1 MSNEINNISFTYE
14 DYGIEFQYTETF
26 NKNAFSKAYLQLPET
41 GDSVHYIN
49 DVETEDS
56 QQELDII
63 KQLTDFYFNDFGD
76 DGELGAASAKVGK
89 EVYKVQKVSF
99 VNIDLY
105 VAFTKEQSYVLK
117 ESRYRSHYNKRYLFD
132 DPDPED
138 FEVIENVGEDAFAIH
153 KFKVIDMAMRELQEA
168 LSNWCRYTMRKY
180 FDTVIKREDSPQF
193 SDSEIAQFF
202 DDLMHDFML
211 DNFGSNY
218 LKIRFAYNWY
228 STFGCDIREDFKLES
243 IAYTAGELT

>member
-1 MSNEINNISFTYE
+1 MSDEINNISFTYE
-14 DYGIEFQYTETF
+14 DYGIEFSFASETEFT
-26 NKNAFSKAYLQLPET
+26 AATLQLPDT
-41 GDSVHYIN
+41 GDSVHYVDDDEYDCDN
-49 DVETEDS
+49 EKHVE
-56 QQELDII
+56 IV

-138 FEVIENVGEDAFAIH
+138 FEVIENVGEDAFATH
-153 KFKVIDMAMRELQEA
+153 KYKVIEMAKREFQEA
-168 LSNWCRYTMRKY
+168 LSNWCSYTMRKY

-193 SDSEIAQFF
+193 SDSEIAQSF
-202 DDLMHDFML
+202 DDLLHDFMV
-211 DNFGSNY
+211 DNFGSDY

-228 STFGCDIREDFKLES
+228 SMFGCDIREDFKLES
-243 IAYTAGELT
+243 IAYTAGELL